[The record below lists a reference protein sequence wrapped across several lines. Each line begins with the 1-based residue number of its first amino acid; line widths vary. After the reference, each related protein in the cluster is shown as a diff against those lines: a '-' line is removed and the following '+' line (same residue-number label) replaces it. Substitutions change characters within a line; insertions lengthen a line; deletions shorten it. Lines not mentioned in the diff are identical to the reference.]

1 MINFV
6 IGYFILFLI
15 ALLLWIWS
23 EWYIVLA
30 FMLIFG
36 YVFLDELI
44 IYIKRKRDTYK
55 NKQLIK
61 QSWKQH

>member
-6 IGYFILFLI
+6 IGYFTLFII
-15 ALLLWIWS
+15 ALLLWLWS
-23 EWYIVLA
+23 EWYIILA

-44 IYIKRKRDTYK
+44 VYIKRKRDTYK

-61 QSWKQH
+61 QYWKQH

>member
-6 IGYFILFLI
+6 IGYFTLFII

-23 EWYIVLA
+23 EWYIILA

-44 IYIKRKRDTYK
+44 VYIKRKRATYK

-61 QSWKQH
+61 QS